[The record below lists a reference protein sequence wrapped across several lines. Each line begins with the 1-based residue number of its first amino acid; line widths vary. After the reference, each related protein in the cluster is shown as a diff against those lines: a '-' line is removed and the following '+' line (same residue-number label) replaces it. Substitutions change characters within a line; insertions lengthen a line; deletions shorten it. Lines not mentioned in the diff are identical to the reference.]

1 MILLDGQGL
10 IIQQR
15 FTVFRLI
22 MKNAFIIYESP
33 PLPPWDGL
41 IISPSI

>member
-15 FTVFRLI
+15 FTVFRL

-33 PLPPWDGL
+33 PPPWDGL

>member
-15 FTVFRLI
+15 FTVFRL
-22 MKNAFIIYESP
+22 MKNAFIIYESHP
-33 PLPPWDGL
+33 PTLGWSDH
-41 IISPSI
+41 

>member
-15 FTVFRLI
+15 FTVFRL

-33 PLPPWDGL
+33 PPPPWDGL

>member
-15 FTVFRLI
+15 FKLLRL

-33 PLPPWDGL
+33 PPTLGWSDH
-41 IISPSI
+41 